1 MPAGLLIRLRPTGP
15 WRIGPDSGDRD
26 RVERIYHS
34 DTLYSAISSAM
45 ARLGTLEEWLDA
57 TARAPEP
64 VVRFSS
70 CFPFHGDTLYIT
82 PPRHLWPPP
91 ASSKVRWKGARFVP
105 LSVADSLVNGKPI
118 SEEHWAVDATSETLI
133 VPGTQGPF
141 RVAVRSSAAVD
152 RGGEGVAQH
161 STACLEFAAN
171 AGLWLT
177 ASFTSDNARERWK
190 EPVLAALRLLADS
203 GFGGERSR
211 GWGRAEISV
220 AERDSFLPQP
230 FIPSG
235 SETAWWML
243 SLFHPAAEDTVDWRR
258 GDYAVAT
265 RGGRVESDSGWGDAK
280 RATRMLLEGSV
291 LVAGS
296 EPRGAVTDVAPEGF
310 PHPVYRSGFA
320 LAIPVP
326 LKVEIVRAAS

>member
-34 DTLYSAISSAM
+34 DTLYSAVSSAM
-45 ARLGTLEEWLDA
+45 ARLGTIEEWLDA
-57 TARAPEP
+57 TARASEP

-70 CFPFHGDTLYIT
+70 CFPFHGDTLYVT

-91 ASSKVRWKGARFVP
+91 ASSKVRWKGAKFVP
-105 LSVADSLVNGKPI
+105 MSVADSLLNGRPI

-171 AGLWLT
+171 AGLWLA
-177 ASFTSDNARERWK
+177 ASFSSDEARERWK

-211 GWGRAEISV
+211 GWGRAEIAVS
-220 AERDSFLPQP
+220 ERDSILPQAVNHE
-230 FIPSG
+230 G
-235 SETAWWML
+235 ETAWWML

-265 RGGRVESDSGWGDAK
+265 RGGRVESDSGWGEIK
-280 RATRMLLEGSV
+280 RTTRMIVEGSV

-296 EPRGAVTDVAPEGF
+296 EPRGSATDVAPEGF
-310 PHPVYRSGFA
+310 PHPVYRSGYA